1 MFSRLISCSLCH
13 FSFLDSSNL
22 ILLLLLAYLIVTC
35 SYVTLSSTP
44 NCTHQKP
51 KKVKPTF
58 RPTADSNAG
67 AKRILTNLTQFV
79 ILGLPPARI

>member
-1 MFSRLISCSLCH
+1 MSSRLISCSLCH

-44 NCTHQKP
+44 NCTHQK
-51 KKVKPTF
+51 
-58 RPTADSNAG
+58 
-67 AKRILTNLTQFV
+67 ILTNLTQFV
-79 ILGLPPARI
+79 ILGLPPARIKVYWIC

>member
-51 KKVKPTF
+51 KK
-58 RPTADSNAG
+58 
-67 AKRILTNLTQFV
+67 FV
-79 ILGLPPARI
+79 ILGLPPARIKVYWIC